1 MAEFV
6 VMFAVT
12 CLILCAL
19 ACALYF
25 GRAPVYQISREEA
38 LLLLQDLSAGNLA
51 EMKWLVFIGHAIPMD
66 PELNLIRLQC
76 SEIESAAEKG
86 LEIGYAA
93 SPKRYDKAGLAQI
106 DLVIANLQKLIA
118 DTPIVK
124 EF

>member
-1 MAEFV
+1 MAEFG

-12 CLILCAL
+12 CLILCGL

-38 LLLLQDLSAGNLA
+38 LDIMQSLINGSLA

-66 PELNLIRLQC
+66 PDLNIIRLQC
-76 SEIESAAEKG
+76 NEIESAAEKG

-93 SPKRYDKAGLAQI
+93 SPKRYNKEGLEQI
-106 DLVIANLQKLIA
+106 ELVINNLQKLIA

>member
-1 MAEFV
+1 
-6 VMFAVT
+6 
-12 CLILCAL
+12 
-19 ACALYF
+19 
-25 GRAPVYQISREEA
+25 
-38 LLLLQDLSAGNLA
+38 
-51 EMKWLVFIGHAIPMD
+51 
-66 PELNLIRLQC
+66 
-76 SEIESAAEKG
+76 